1 MCGYCNTFETNCYK
15 NNRLYSFLCRVH
27 VSKIFRLELS
37 SKWCCVINFAVIYYE
52 LEVIKSARTTAVVS
66 DMGFDEEE
74 DI

>member
-15 NNRLYSFLCRVH
+15 NNRLIPFFVGFTLAKSLGLNLVASGV
-27 VSKIFRLELS
+27 VSLI
-37 SKWCCVINFAVIYYE
+37 FAVIYYE
-52 LEVIKSARTTAVVS
+52 LEVIKSARTTAVVN